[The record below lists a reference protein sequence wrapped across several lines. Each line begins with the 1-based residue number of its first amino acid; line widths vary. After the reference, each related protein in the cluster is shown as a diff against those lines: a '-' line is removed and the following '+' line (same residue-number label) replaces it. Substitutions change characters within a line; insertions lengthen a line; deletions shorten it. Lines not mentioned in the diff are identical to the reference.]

1 MTVPLD
7 PDARFVGIDQAYARH
22 AHQAP
27 AERRWLLV
35 QTIVSALPRRT
46 LIGSLP
52 IRPGARVLDLG
63 CGFGAASLEIAA
75 LSGCTV
81 VGLDTDLPVLTLA
94 RAIADEVG
102 SASGVGGLGGGG
114 AGGGWGGAGGAGGGG
129 LGGGGGGGGSA
140 VSFAVGDAYRLPFPD
155 RSFDMVFARFVFQH
169 LRQAEQA
176 ASEVTRVLVPGGLAC
191 IVDVDDGLSISE
203 PPPSLAFE
211 RLAKA
216 LQASQTSY
224 GGDRRIGRRLPAI
237 LDRAGLV
244 PNPVL
249 VLPQAAYHRPEP
261 GDPERLLMLER
272 LGAARPGIVGG
283 GHMTAEE
290 FEADLAAF
298 AAEAPGPTCEIEA
311 HLAVLATRP

>member
-27 AERRWLLV
+27 PERRWLLV

-75 LSGCTV
+75 LSGCSV
-81 VGLDTDLPVLTLA
+81 VGLDTDLPVLTVA
-94 RAIADEVG
+94 RAIADEVDP
-102 SASGVGGLGGGG
+102 GGG
-114 AGGGWGGAGGAGGGG
+114 AGGGGA
-129 LGGGGGGGGSA
+129 GGSA

-155 RSFDMVFARFVFQH
+155 RSFDMVFSRFVFQH
-169 LRQAEQA
+169 LSQAEQA

>member
-7 PDARFVGIDQAYARH
+7 PDARFVGVDQAYARY

-27 AERRWLLV
+27 PERRWLLV
-35 QTIVSALPRRT
+35 QTIVSALPRRA

-75 LSGCTV
+75 LSGCSV
-81 VGLDTDLPVLTLA
+81 VGLDTDLPVLTVA

-102 SASGVGGLGGGG
+102 SD
-114 AGGGWGGAGGAGGGG
+114 
-129 LGGGGGGGGSA
+129 GGGGGGGAGAA

-155 RSFDMVFARFVFQH
+155 RSFDMVFSRFVFQH
-169 LRQAEQA
+169 LSQAERA
-176 ASEVTRVLVPGGLAC
+176 ASEVTRVLVRGGLAC